1 MVRSGD
7 GRRKDLAYFIGID
20 AGGTKTRCVLADET
34 RVLGRAECGSI
45 KLMRVGETEATARLR
60 KLLEETAASAG
71 VGLDEVTRSCV
82 GIGGFSIPAVREW
95 CRTQMKAMV
104 SGELEICGDEEI
116 ALDAAFKGGP
126 GILVVSG
133 TGSIFIGRSE
143 DGTMYPVGGWGP
155 VLADEGSGWWIG
167 LEAVRAGFWA
177 KDRDIETSLLIEVQN
192 FWGLNSLGEVVEKGN
207 DRPGPDFAALV
218 PLVVRCAEAG
228 DEMARAVLER
238 AGADLAEL
246 VTLVAVKM
254 METSGESEATI
265 GVAYVG
271 SILEHVT
278 PVREAMIVALA
289 ESAPQTRVLDGAVNS
304 LEGALWRART
314 AAGMVCVG

>member
-1 MVRSGD
+1 
-7 GRRKDLAYFIGID
+7 
-20 AGGTKTRCVLADET
+20 
-34 RVLGRAECGSI
+34 
-45 KLMRVGETEATARLR
+45 
-60 KLLEETAASAG
+60 
-71 VGLDEVTRSCV
+71 
-82 GIGGFSIPAVREW
+82 
-95 CRTQMKAMV
+95 MV
-104 SGELEICGDEEI
+104 SGEVEVCGDEEI
-116 ALDAAFKGGP
+116 ALDGAFRGGP

-133 TGSIFIGRSE
+133 TGSIFLGRSA

-177 KDRDIETSLLIEVQN
+177 KDRGIETSILAEVQN
-192 FWGLNSLGEVVEKGN
+192 AWGLGSLGEVVEKGN

-218 PLVVRCAEAG
+218 PLVVRCAEGG
-228 DEMARAVLER
+228 DELARAVLER

-246 VTLVAVKM
+246 ITLVATKM
-254 METSGESEATI
+254 METSGDSDAPI

-278 PVREAMIVALA
+278 IVRDTMIAALA
-289 ESAPQTRVLDGAVNS
+289 ESAPQTYVLEGAVNA

-314 AAGMVCVG
+314 AAGS

>member
-1 MVRSGD
+1 M
-7 GRRKDLAYFIGID
+7 AYFIGID

-34 RVLGRAECGSI
+34 KVLGRADCGSI

-60 KLLEETAASAG
+60 RLLEETAAAAG
-71 VGLDEVTRSCV
+71 VSLRDVTGSCV
-82 GIGGFSIPAVREW
+82 GIGGVSIPAVRQW
-95 CRTQMKAMV
+95 CETQMRAMV
-104 SGELEICGDEEI
+104 SGEVEVCGDEEI
-116 ALDAAFKGGP
+116 ALDGAFRGGP

-133 TGSIFIGRSE
+133 TGSMFIGRSA

-177 KDRDIETSLLIEVQN
+177 KDREIETNLLTEVQKE
-192 FWGLNSLGEVVEKGN
+192 WGLSSLGELVEKGN

-218 PLVVRCAEAG
+218 PLVVRCAEDG

-246 VTLVAVKM
+246 ITLVAVKM
-254 METSGESEATI
+254 VETSEDSEKPI

-271 SILEHVT
+271 SILEHVAM
-278 PVREAMIVALA
+278 VRETMITALA
-289 ESAPQTRVLDGAVNS
+289 ESAPQTYVLEGAVNA

-314 AAGMVCVG
+314 AAGIRSVG

>member
-1 MVRSGD
+1 MT
-7 GRRKDLAYFIGID
+7 YFIGID

-34 RVLGRAECGSI
+34 KVLGRAECGSI
-45 KLMRVGETEATARLR
+45 KLMRVGEAEATRRLR
-60 KLLEETAASAG
+60 NLLEETAVAAG

-82 GIGGFSIPAVREW
+82 GIGGFSIPAVRAW
-95 CRTQMKAMV
+95 CHTQMKAMV
-104 SGELEICGDEEI
+104 TGDVEVCGDEEI
-116 ALDAAFKGGP
+116 ALDAAFQGGP

-133 TGSIFIGRSE
+133 TGSIFIGRSA

-177 KDRDIETSLLIEVQN
+177 KDRGIETNLLTEVQR
-192 FWGLNSLGEVVEKGN
+192 FWGLNSLGEVVERGN

-218 PLVVRCAEAG
+218 PMVVRCAEGG

-246 VTLVAVKM
+246 ITLVAVKM
-254 METSGESEATI
+254 METSGESDGPI

-271 SILEHVT
+271 SILEHVAL
-278 PVREAMIVALA
+278 VRQTMIAALA
-289 ESAPQTRVLDGAVNS
+289 ESAPQTRVLEGAVNS

-314 AAGMVCVG
+314 AAGVACVR

>member
-1 MVRSGD
+1 MVFGGD
-7 GRRKDLAYFIGID
+7 GRQENLAYFIGID
-20 AGGTKTRCVLADET
+20 AGGTKTRCVLADENK
-34 RVLGRAECGSI
+34 VLGRAECGSI
-45 KLMRVGETEATARLR
+45 KLMRVGEAEATARLR
-60 KLLEETAASAG
+60 RLLEETAAAAG
-71 VGLDEVTRSCV
+71 VGLDKVTRSCV

-95 CRTQMKAMV
+95 CHAQMKAMV
-104 SGELEICGDEEI
+104 TGDVEVCGDEEI

-133 TGSIFIGRSE
+133 TGSIFIGRSA
-143 DGTMYPVGGWGP
+143 DGTMYLVGGWGP

-167 LEAVRAGFWA
+167 LEAVRSGFWA
-177 KDRDIETSLLIEVQN
+177 KDRGIETNLLTEVQS
-192 FWGLNSLGEVVEKGN
+192 FWGLNSLGEVVERGN

-218 PLVVRCAEAG
+218 PLVVRCAEGG

-246 VTLVAVKM
+246 VALVAVKM
-254 METSGESEATI
+254 METSGESKDPI

-271 SILEHVT
+271 SILEHVAL
-278 PVREAMIVALA
+278 VRQTMIAALA
-289 ESAPQTRVLDGAVNS
+289 ESAPQTRVLEGAVNS

-314 AAGMVCVG
+314 AAGVACVR

>member
-1 MVRSGD
+1 M
-7 GRRKDLAYFIGID
+7 AYFIGID

-34 RVLGRAECGSI
+34 KVLGRADCGSI
-45 KLMRVGETEATARLR
+45 KLMRVGEAEATARLR
-60 KLLEETAASAG
+60 RLLEESAAAAG
-71 VGLDEVTRSCV
+71 VSLQEVTGSCV
-82 GIGGFSIPAVREW
+82 GIGGVSIPAVRQW
-95 CRTQMKAMV
+95 CETQMKTMV
-104 SGELEICGDEEI
+104 SGEVEVCGDEDI
-116 ALDAAFKGGP
+116 ALDAAFHGGP

-133 TGSIFIGRSE
+133 TGSIFIGRSA

-177 KDRDIETSLLIEVQN
+177 KDRGIKTDLLTEVQN
-192 FWGLNSLGEVVEKGN
+192 AWELSSLGELVEKGN

-218 PLVVRCAEAG
+218 PLVVRCAESG

-246 VTLVAVKM
+246 ITLVAVKM
-254 METSGESEATI
+254 METSGESEEPI

-278 PVREAMIVALA
+278 IVRQTMIAALA
-289 ESAPQTRVLDGAVNS
+289 ESAPQTHVLEGAVNS

-314 AAGMVCVG
+314 AAGLISVG

>member
-1 MVRSGD
+1 
-7 GRRKDLAYFIGID
+7 
-20 AGGTKTRCVLADET
+20 
-34 RVLGRAECGSI
+34 
-45 KLMRVGETEATARLR
+45 MRVGQAEATARLQ
-60 KLLEETAASAG
+60 KLLEETATAAG
-71 VGLDEVTRSCV
+71 VGLQEVTRSCV
-82 GIGGFSIPAVREW
+82 GIGGVSIPAVREW
-95 CRTQMKAMV
+95 CKTQMKAMV
-104 SGELEICGDEEI
+104 SGEVEVCGDEDI
-116 ALDAAFKGGP
+116 ALDAAFQGGP

-133 TGSIFIGRSE
+133 TGSIFIGRTA

-177 KDRDIETSLLIEVQN
+177 KDRGVETNLLTEVQS
-192 FWGLNSLGEVVEKGN
+192 FWELASLGEVIERGN

-218 PLVVRCAEAG
+218 PLVVRCAEGG

-246 VTLVAVKM
+246 IALVAVKM
-254 METSGESEATI
+254 RETATEETI

-271 SILEHVT
+271 SVLEHVAI
-278 PVREAMIVALA
+278 VRQTMIEALA
-289 ESAPQTRVLDGAVNS
+289 KSVPQVHVLEGAANS

-314 AAGMVCVG
+314 AAS

>member
-1 MVRSGD
+1 M
-7 GRRKDLAYFIGID
+7 AYFIGID

-34 RVLGRAECGSI
+34 KVLGRAECGSI
-45 KLMRVGETEATARLR
+45 KLMRVGEAEATARLR
-60 KLLEETAASAG
+60 RLLEETATAAG
-71 VGLDEVTRSCV
+71 VSLQEVTRSCV

-95 CRTQMKAMV
+95 CHSQMKAMV
-104 SGELEICGDEEI
+104 SGEVEVCGDEEI
-116 ALDAAFKGGP
+116 ALDAAFQGGP

-133 TGSIFIGRSE
+133 TGSIFVGRSA
-143 DGTMYPVGGWGP
+143 DGTMYHVGGWGP

-167 LEAVRAGFWA
+167 LEAVRSGFWA
-177 KDRDIETSLLIEVQN
+177 RDRGIKTNLLTEVQS
-192 FWGLNSLGEVVEKGN
+192 FWGLGSLGELVEKGN

-254 METSGESEATI
+254 METSGESKDPI

-278 PVREAMIVALA
+278 IVREAMIAALA
-289 ESAPQTRVLDGAVNS
+289 ESAPQVHVLDGAVNS

-314 AAGMVCVG
+314 AAGMMCVG

>member
-1 MVRSGD
+1 MVWSGD
-7 GRRKDLAYFIGID
+7 GRQENLAYFIGID
-20 AGGTKTRCVLADET
+20 AGGTKTRCVLADESK
-34 RVLGRAECGSI
+34 VLGRAECGSI
-45 KLMRVGETEATARLR
+45 KLMRVGEAEATARLR
-60 KLLEETAASAG
+60 NLLEETAAAAG
-71 VGLDEVTRSCV
+71 VSLQEVTRSCV

-95 CRTQMKAMV
+95 CHTQMKAMV
-104 SGELEICGDEEI
+104 TGDVEVCGDEEI
-116 ALDAAFKGGP
+116 ALDAAFQGGP

-133 TGSIFIGRSE
+133 TGSIFIGRSA

-167 LEAVRAGFWA
+167 LEAVRSGFWA
-177 KDRDIETSLLIEVQN
+177 RDRGIETNLLREVQS
-192 FWGLNSLGEVVEKGN
+192 FWGLNSLGELVERGN

-218 PLVVRCAEAG
+218 PLVVRCAEGG

-246 VTLVAVKM
+246 ITLVAVKM
-254 METSGESEATI
+254 METSGESEDAI

-271 SILEHVT
+271 SILEHVAL
-278 PVREAMIVALA
+278 VRQTMIAALA
-289 ESAPQTRVLDGAVNS
+289 ESAPQTRVLEGAVNS

-314 AAGMVCVG
+314 AAGVACVR